1 MVLDPSIWTKHYW
14 FFLNTIAFNYPDYPN
29 KHLKK
34 KYYDFFM
41 NFPLYIPDEEV
52 GNKFSELLDKF
63 PISPYLDNKNKLIKW
78 VIFIQNR
85 LNIFLKLPE
94 ESYEEIINK
103 YYDEYRPVK
112 EKNIKNKINKDRII
126 AFILIILLLL
136 TSYYFYNLSKI

>member
-1 MVLDPSIWTKHYW
+1 
-14 FFLNTIAFNYPDYPN
+14 
-29 KHLKK
+29 
-34 KYYDFFM
+34 M

-52 GNKFSELLDKF
+52 GNKFSQLLDKF

-78 VIFIQNR
+78 VIFIQNE
-85 LNIFLKLPE
+85 LNIYLKLPE

-103 YYDEYRPVK
+103 YYDQYRPIK
-112 EKNIKNKINKDRII
+112 ENNFKNKINKDRII